1 MVVYPVMGQ
10 PSCYPT
16 TQATPPPLNIAS
28 SAVSIF
34 KRWMNQ
40 TANNIYCKA
49 MLAQW
54 HICQTSYFIMKD
66 FLQTPPHTSPS
77 DRPLWKPSALWPA
90 SQHNSHTVFGAP
102 RRPLGGG
109 GSALQPHSFSSSLCC
124 AEGRRAQPHKSL
136 HYGSGTR
143 ALLHYGF
150 HIRAFI
156 RALSH
161 SNELCFAVLQSLW
174 LGLCR
179 GPA

>member
-49 MLAQW
+49 MLAQC

-109 GSALQPHSFSSSLCC
+109 GVSSPATQFQLKPLLCGGETSAT
-124 AEGRRAQPHKSL
+124 AQEPPLRLRHKSPAPL
-136 HYGSGTR
+136 W
-143 ALLHYGF
+143 
-150 HIRAFI
+150 
-156 RALSH
+156 LSH
-161 SNELCFAVLQSLW
+161 K
-174 LGLCR
+174 GLHS
-179 GPA
+179 GS

>member
-66 FLQTPPHTSPS
+66 FLQNCTLHRATDHCESPLLC
-77 DRPLWKPSALWPA
+77 DQPA
-90 SQHNSHTVFGAP
+90 STIATLCLEH
-102 RRPLGGG
+102 LGGHSAGG

>member
-109 GSALQPHSFSSSLCC
+109 GVQLSSHTVSAQAF
-124 AEGRRAQPHKSL
+124 AVRR
-136 HYGSGTR
+136 GDRRNRTR
-143 ALLHYGF
+143 AS
-150 HIRAFI
+150 ITAPAQEPCSIMAFT
-156 RALSH
+156 
-161 SNELCFAVLQSLW
+161 
-174 LGLCR
+174 
-179 GPA
+179 

>member
-1 MVVYPVMGQ
+1 MGQ

-109 GSALQPHSFSSSLCC
+109 GVSSPATQFQLKPLLCGGETSAT
-124 AEGRRAQPHKSL
+124 AQEPPLRLRHKSPAPL
-136 HYGSGTR
+136 W
-143 ALLHYGF
+143 
-150 HIRAFI
+150 
-156 RALSH
+156 LSH
-161 SNELCFAVLQSLW
+161 K
-174 LGLCR
+174 GLHS
-179 GPA
+179 GS

>member
-66 FLQTPPHTSPS
+66 FLQTPLHTSPS

-109 GSALQPHSFSSSLCC
+109 GVSSPATQFQLKPLLCGGETSAT
-124 AEGRRAQPHKSL
+124 AQEPPLRLRHKSPAPL
-136 HYGSGTR
+136 W
-143 ALLHYGF
+143 
-150 HIRAFI
+150 
-156 RALSH
+156 LSH
-161 SNELCFAVLQSLW
+161 K
-174 LGLCR
+174 GLHS
-179 GPA
+179 GS

>member
-109 GSALQPHSFSSSLCC
+109 GGQLSSHTVSAQAFVV
-124 AEGRRAQPHKSL
+124 RR
-136 HYGSGTR
+136 GDERNRTR
-143 ALLHYGF
+143 AS
-150 HIRAFI
+150 ITAPAQEPCSIMAFT
-156 RALSH
+156 
-161 SNELCFAVLQSLW
+161 
-174 LGLCR
+174 
-179 GPA
+179 

>member
-109 GSALQPHSFSSSLCC
+109 GVSSPATQFQLKPLLCGGETSATAQEPSL
-124 AEGRRAQPHKSL
+124 RLRHKSPAPL
-136 HYGSGTR
+136 W
-143 ALLHYGF
+143 
-150 HIRAFI
+150 
-156 RALSH
+156 LSH
-161 SNELCFAVLQSLW
+161 K
-174 LGLCR
+174 GLHS
-179 GPA
+179 GS